1 MAWSS
6 MSTALSPRA
15 SAANSRSSA
24 RLRALVRAVGWPEGA
39 ATSALHA
46 AEVGATL
53 AGVDL
58 DLLAL
63 LDEEGDLDLVAGLQ
77 RGRLGPAG
85 GRVADDA
92 GLGVGHLELDRGRQL
107 DEEHAALVGGHDD
120 VGVLQHVVRRV
131 AD

>member
-15 SAANSRSSA
+15 SAGKSRSSA
-24 RLRALVRAVGWPEGA
+24 RLRALVRAVGWREGA

-46 AEVGATL
+46 AEVRATL

-63 LDEEGDLDLVAGLQ
+63 LDEERDLDLVTGLQ
-77 RGRLGPAG
+77 GGRLGPTR

-92 GLGVGHLELDRGRQL
+92 GLGVGDLELDRGREL
-107 DEEHAALVGGHDD
+107 DEE
-120 VGVLQHVVRRV
+120 
-131 AD
+131 